1 MLLDV
6 MRRSW
11 VTYLIVVGL
20 LILLAILGVLQYR
33 GLTQINR
40 TESEKAHQRVQ
51 EQADRFAADF
61 NREIQNA
68 YFNFQTD
75 PESWKTKNWA
85 PFNER
90 FDYWR
95 EKTTYPELIGD
106 FYFFEANSD
115 VAPLRYDRNTRAF
128 LPVGATP
135 ELAAIRTRISDEK
148 SFHPVFDEIYT
159 LALPIHNV
167 DPKLDRIVIRRTEGP
182 THERIK
188 MPPRYGF
195 LAIKLNESTVKEKV
209 LPDLAAKYFGDG
221 EYRVAVADKTGNSVF
236 RALNGEDRDATAQ
249 LLNLSPDNFIQ
260 FTNRNILSAIDG
272 PRTETRTDVMVNS
285 RLETT
290 TLVAGQPLDVSR
302 PETFQIELKKDGKP
316 VEIKKD
322 GQTKTA
328 VFTRTSDQGGGDSP
342 WTLMVQHSSGSLDAY
357 FASTLR
363 QNLAMGFGILALLAA
378 AVIAIIFSAHR
389 AKMLAQRQ
397 VDFVSSVSHEFRTP
411 LAVIYSAG
419 ENLADGVAKEDG
431 KVSRYGELIKGE
443 GKKLTGMVEQIL
455 DFAGANSGRKQYNF
469 VQTNIADVVEDALA
483 ECNSLLEGKEIK
495 VETEIAETLPPII
508 GDRAALSGAIQNL
521 IVNSVKYGNGA
532 NWLRVSAENGGG
544 NVKISVEDRGI
555 GISKSDLRQI
565 FEPFYRSKAVVDA
578 QIHGNGLGLSL
589 VRQIAKAHGGRV
601 YATSEVGKGSR
612 FTVEIPVNGN

>member
-1 MLLDV
+1 

-11 VTYLIVVGL
+11 VTYLLVAGL
-20 LILLAILGVLQYR
+20 LMLLAILGVLQYR

-51 EQADRFAADF
+51 EQADRFAMDF
-61 NREIQNA
+61 NREMQNA

-75 PESWKTKNWA
+75 AESWKSKNWA

-90 FDYWR
+90 LDYWR
-95 EKTTYPELIGD
+95 EKTTYPELIDD
-106 FYFFEANSD
+106 FYFFEADPQSP
-115 VAPLRYDRNTRAF
+115 PLKYDKATRAF
-128 LPVGATP
+128 VPAESTP
-135 ELAAIRTRISDEK
+135 DLTVIRTRISDEK
-148 SFHPVFDEIYT
+148 SFRPVFDDIYT
-159 LALPIHNV
+159 LALPIHSV
-167 DPKLDRIVIRRTEGP
+167 GPKMERIVIRPANGP
-182 THERIK
+182 AHERMT

-195 LAIKLNESTVKEKV
+195 LAIRLNEKTIRERV

-221 EYRVAVADKTGNSVF
+221 EYRVAVGDKAGNNVF
-236 RALNGEDRDATAQ
+236 QSINGENRDASAPI
-249 LLNLSPDNFIQ
+249 LNPAPENFIQ
-260 FTNRNILSAIDG
+260 FTNKNILSAIDSE
-272 PRTETRTDVMVNS
+272 RKVARSDVMVSS

-290 TLVAGQPLDVSR
+290 TLVAGQPLESK
-302 PETFQIELKKDGKP
+302 PETFQIEVKKDGKP
-316 VEIKKD
+316 
-322 GQTKTA
+322 KTA
-328 VFTRTSDQGGGDSP
+328 VFTRTSADGGRDSP
-342 WTLMVQHSSGSLDAY
+342 WTLVVQHSSGSLDAY
-357 FASTLR
+357 LASTLR

-419 ENLADGVAKEDG
+419 ENLADGGAKEDG
-431 KVSRYGELIKGE
+431 QVSRYGGLIKGE
-443 GKKLTGMVEQIL
+443 GKKLSGMVEQIL

-469 VQTNIADVVEDALA
+469 VQTNIADVVDDALA

-495 VETEIAETLPPII
+495 VETDIAETLPAIR
-508 GDRAALSGAIQNL
+508 GDRSALSGAIQNL

-565 FEPFYRSKAVVDA
+565 FEPFYRSKTVVDA

-589 VRQIAKAHGGRV
+589 VRQIAKAHGGCV
-601 YATSEVGKGSR
+601 YATSEVGIGSR
-612 FTVEIPVNGN
+612 FTLEIPANGN

>member
-1 MLLDV
+1 MK
-6 MRRSW
+6 RSW
-11 VTYLIVVGL
+11 VTYLLVAGL
-20 LILLAILGVLQYR
+20 LTLLAILGVLQYR
-33 GLTQINR
+33 GLTQINK
-40 TESEKAHQRVQ
+40 TESEKAHARVQ
-51 EQADRFAADF
+51 EQADRFASDF
-61 NREIQNA
+61 NREMQNA

-75 PESWKTKNWA
+75 SESWKTKNWA

-90 FDYWR
+90 FDYWL
-95 EKTTYPELIGD
+95 EKTTYPELIDD

-115 VAPLRYDRNTRAF
+115 VAPLRYDKAARGF
-128 LPVGATP
+128 LPVENTP

-148 SFHPVFDEIYT
+148 SFHPVFDDIYT
-159 LALPIHNV
+159 LALPIHSVN
-167 DPKLDRIVIRRTEGP
+167 PKLERIVVRPAEGEM
-182 THERIK
+182 HQRMK
-188 MPPRYGF
+188 MPPRFGY
-195 LAIKLNESTVKEKV
+195 LAIRLNENTVKERI

-221 EYRVAVADKTGNSVF
+221 EYRVAVGDKAGNNVF
-236 RALNGEDRDATAQ
+236 QSLSGENHDASAP
-249 LLNLSPDNFIQ
+249 LLNLAPENFIQ
-260 FTNRNILSAIDG
+260 FTNKNVLSAIDG
-272 PRTETRTDVMVNS
+272 ERKETRSDVMVSS

-290 TLVAGQPLDVSR
+290 TLVAGQPLDVSK
-302 PETFQIELKKDGKP
+302 PETFSIEVKKDGRP
-316 VEIKKD
+316 
-322 GQTKTA
+322 KTA
-328 VFTRTSDQGGGDSP
+328 VFTRTSDETSGVSP

-357 FASTLR
+357 LASTLR

-431 KVSRYGELIKGE
+431 QVSRYGELIKGE

-469 VQTNIADVVEDALA
+469 VKTNVADVVDDAIA
-483 ECNSLLEGKEIK
+483 ECRSLLDGKEIN
-495 VETEIAETLPPII
+495 VEKDIVETLPPIN
-508 GDRAALSGAIQNL
+508 GDRSALSGAIQNL

-544 NVKISVEDRGI
+544 NVKISIEDRGI

-589 VRQIAKAHGGRV
+589 VRQIAKAHGGSV
-601 YATSEVGKGSR
+601 YATSEVGKGSK
-612 FTVEIPVNGN
+612 FTVEIPTG

>member
-1 MLLDV
+1 MQ
-6 MRRSW
+6 RSW
-11 VTYLIVVGL
+11 ITYLLVAGL
-20 LILLAILGVLQYR
+20 LTLLAILGVLQYR

-40 TESEKAHQRVQ
+40 TESEKAHARVQ
-51 EQADRFAADF
+51 EQADRFAMDF
-61 NREIQNA
+61 NREMQNA

-75 PESWKTKNWA
+75 AESWRTKNWA

-90 FDYWR
+90 LDYWR
-95 EKTTYPELIGD
+95 ERTTYPELIDD
-106 FYFFEANSD
+106 FYFFEAEPQSP
-115 VAPLRYDRNTRAF
+115 PLKYDKATRAF
-128 LPVGATP
+128 VPVESTP
-135 ELAAIRTRISDEK
+135 DLTSIRTRISDEK
-148 SFHPVFDEIYT
+148 SFHPVFDDIYT

-167 DPKLDRIVIRRTEGP
+167 GPKLERIVIRPADGP
-182 THERIK
+182 THERMT

-195 LAIKLNESTVKEKV
+195 LAIRLNESIVKERV

-221 EYRVAVADKTGNSVF
+221 EYRVAVGDKAGNNVF
-236 RALNGEDRDATAQ
+236 QSLNGENRDATAP
-249 LLNLSPDNFIQ
+249 LLNLAPDNFIQ
-260 FTNRNILSAIDG
+260 FTNKNILSAIDG
-272 PRTETRTDVMVNS
+272 ERRHDVTVSS

-290 TLVAGQPLDVSR
+290 TLVAGQPLDAK

-316 VEIKKD
+316 
-322 GQTKTA
+322 KTA
-328 VFTRTSDQGGGDSP
+328 VFTRTSAEGVGDPP

-357 FASTLR
+357 LASALR

-378 AVIAIIFSAHR
+378 AVVAIIFSAQR

-419 ENLADGVAKEDG
+419 ENLADGVAKEDEQ
-431 KVSRYGELIKGE
+431 VSRYGDLIKGE
-443 GKKLTGMVEQIL
+443 GKKLSGMVEQIL
-455 DFAGANSGRKQYNF
+455 DFAGADSGRKQYNF
-469 VQTNIADVVEDALA
+469 AEINVADVVNDALA
-483 ECNSLLEGKEIK
+483 ECNSILEGKVIN
-495 VETEIAETLPPII
+495 VETDI
-508 GDRAALSGAIQNL
+508 GDSLPSVTADRSALSGAIQNL

-544 NVKISVEDRGI
+544 IVKISVEDHGI

-565 FEPFYRSKAVVDA
+565 FEPFYRSKVVVDA

-601 YATSEVGKGSR
+601 YATSEVGKGSK
-612 FTVEIPVNGN
+612 FTFEIPANGN

>member
-1 MLLDV
+1 MK
-6 MRRSW
+6 RSW
-11 VTYLIVVGL
+11 VTYLLVAGL
-20 LILLAILGVLQYR
+20 LTLLAILGVLQYR

-51 EQADRFAADF
+51 EQADRFAMDF
-61 NREIQNA
+61 NREMQNA

-75 PESWKTKNWA
+75 SESWKTKNWA

-90 FDYWR
+90 LDYWR
-95 EKTTYPELIGD
+95 ERTTYPELIDD

-115 VAPLRYDRNTRAF
+115 VAPLRYDKATRAF
-128 LPVGATP
+128 VQVESTP
-135 ELAAIRTRISDEK
+135 DLTAIRTRISDEK
-148 SFHPVFDEIYT
+148 SFHPVFEDIYT
-159 LALPIHNV
+159 LALPIHNAG
-167 DPKLDRIVIRRTEGP
+167 PKLERIVIRPANGP
-182 THERIK
+182 AHERMT

-195 LAIKLNESTVKEKV
+195 LAIRLNESIVKERV

-221 EYRVAVADKTGNSVF
+221 EYRVAVGDQAGNNVF
-236 RALNGEDRDATAQ
+236 QSLNGENRDATAP
-249 LLNLSPDNFIQ
+249 LLNLAPENFIQ
-260 FTNRNILSAIDG
+260 FTNKNILSAIDG
-272 PRTETRTDVMVNS
+272 ERRHDLTVSS

-290 TLVAGQPLDVSR
+290 TLVAGQPLDTK
-302 PETFQIELKKDGKP
+302 PETFQIEVKKDGKP
-316 VEIKKD
+316 
-322 GQTKTA
+322 KTA
-328 VFTRTSDQGGGDSP
+328 VFTRTSADGSGDSP

-357 FASTLR
+357 LASTLR

-378 AVIAIIFSAHR
+378 AVIAIIFSAQR

-419 ENLADGVAKEDG
+419 ENLADGITKEQTQIS
-431 KVSRYGELIKGE
+431 KYGELIKGE

-469 VQTNIADVVEDALA
+469 VQTDVADIVDDALV
-483 ECNSLLEGKEIK
+483 ECSSLLEGKEIN
-495 VETEIAETLPPII
+495 VETDIAETLPPII
-508 GDRAALSGAIQNL
+508 GDRSALSGAIQNL
-521 IVNSVKYGNGA
+521 IVNSVKYSNGA

-555 GISKSDLRQI
+555 GISRSDLRQI

-601 YATSEVGKGSR
+601 YATSEVGKGSK
-612 FTVEIPVNGN
+612 FTVEIPLRQNHHRITENTEM